1 MISFKA
7 RHALLS
13 TLLSTLIATALL
25 AGCSTTPEDR
35 QQAVASVDS
44 AAAFDV
50 HQTQEGDWKTPF
62 WERFTK
68 NGSNNGQHQSQPAQ
82 QQQQTTRKPSFVKR
96 DEPLGNLALIVDA
109 AVPDSLPQTISDQAA
124 EHGLLV
130 LPQPLL
136 KEAIKY
142 GKGCQQLSST
152 TCQTSLAVYPGVRLL
167 AKLTPAANG
176 QVQVQVWDTHL
187 HKSYQQTVSA
197 DANGAS
203 ALLTG
208 LTSQAAMA
216 PWSIQPFPGGDGN
229 LYISAGRVN
238 GLAEGT
244 ELAVRTPGQ
253 AVRTPSGQVV
263 AWHTGKVI
271 GKAKV
276 SKWVSATMSRITFAS
291 GVAPSADYRLT
302 LLPKDPHQ

>member
-13 TLLSTLIATALL
+13 TLIVTALL

-35 QQAVASVDS
+35 QQAMASVDS
-44 AAAFDV
+44 SSAFDV
-50 HQTQEGDWKTPF
+50 HQPHGSDWKTPF
-62 WERFTK
+62 WER
-68 NGSNNGQHQSQPAQ
+68 GGNNGNSNGQQSQ
-82 QQQQTTRKPSFVKR
+82 QQQQTIMKPSFVKR

-109 AVPDSLPQTISDQAA
+109 SVPDILPQTISDQAA

-142 GKGCQQLSST
+142 GKGCTQVSSA
-152 TCQTSLAVYPGVRLL
+152 TCQASLAMYPGVRLL
-167 AKLTPAANG
+167 AELTPAANG

-197 DANGAS
+197 DTNGAS
-203 ALLTG
+203 TLLAG

-216 PWSIQPFPGGDGN
+216 PWSVQPFPGGDGN
-229 LYISAGRVN
+229 LYISSGRVN

-244 ELAVRTPGQ
+244 ELAVREPGQ
-253 AVRTPSGQVV
+253 PVRTPSGQVV
-263 AWHTGKVI
+263 AWHTGKIV

-276 SKWVSATMSRITFAS
+276 SKWVSATMSRITLES
-291 GVAPSADYRLT
+291 GVAPGSDYRLT
-302 LLPKDPHQ
+302 LLPKDQ